1 MNEKHVQPNSDQLRR
16 AAETKLACEQAPDV
30 ENHSTEALLHEL
42 QVLQIELQ
50 MQNENLRQAHMEME
64 ASRDRYVDLYDF
76 SPVSYLTLSSAGTI
90 SEVNLTAVG
99 MFAEARLKL
108 LNRRFTNFIVQQ
120 DIDRW
125 RQYFLRVLRT
135 VEQSNC
141 ELSLK
146 RADGSHMDVELHTR
160 RVENG
165 SGGYAVRIA
174 LTDIT
179 ERRRVEADLCLLS
192 EIKGKRA
199 AELVSQ
205 ALNEKEKRAAELA
218 IANTELSFQND
229 EKEKRAAE
237 LAIANTELS
246 FQNDEKE
253 KRAAELVI
261 ANTELNFQNDEKEK
275 RAAELVIANTELSF
289 QNDEKEK
296 RAAELAIANTELS
309 FQNDEK
315 EKRAAE
321 LAIANTE
328 LNFQYTEKGMR
339 AAELVIANTELIFQN
354 NEKEKR
360 AAELVIANNELTI
373 AATVFESQEGMIVT
387 DARNVILRV
396 NYAFTDITG
405 YSAEDTIGKTPAL
418 LSSGKHSK
426 EFYATM
432 WASLKRIGYWEG
444 EIWNKRKNG
453 ELFPEHL
460 CITVIKDKL
469 GVITNYVATM
479 NDITMSRKAADEIQQ
494 LAFYDVLTGLPNRR
508 LLLERL
514 KLALAY
520 SVRTGNYGSIF
531 FLDLDNFKVL
541 NDTLGHDI
549 GDLLLQAVAQRLES
563 CVREGDTIARLGG
576 DEFVIIIN
584 ALSNQPV
591 EAVAQALVVG
601 KKILRELNLPYLLA
615 SYEYRSTPS
624 IGANLFIGHE
634 ISIQELLKQSDI
646 AMYQAKKAGRNTL
659 QFFDPAM
666 QEIIIKR
673 AVMEAELQTAL
684 ENRQFQLYYQVQ
696 MVSSG
701 QALGAEALIRW
712 IHPERGIVSPAHFI
726 PLAEETG
733 QILQIG
739 HWVLDTACAQLA
751 VWQKNDLTRHLTL
764 SVNVSA
770 RQFHQDGFIGQVRQ
784 VLQQHAINP
793 TKLKLEPTES
803 ILLDDIAEAVATM
816 NALKELGVQFAL
828 DDFGTGFSSLQYL
841 KILPLNQ
848 LKIDQSFVRDLVS
861 GANDQAIVRTII
873 AMAHGL
879 NLDVI
884 AEGVETAEQLQI
896 LQQNGCNHFQ
906 GYLFGKPVPIEKFE
920 QALRNE

>member
-218 IANTELSFQND
+218 
-229 EKEKRAAE
+229 
-237 LAIANTELS
+237 
-246 FQNDEKE
+246 
-253 KRAAELVI
+253 
-261 ANTELNFQNDEKEK
+261 
-275 RAAELVIANTELSF
+275 IANTELSF

>member
-237 LAIANTELS
+237 LVIANTELS

-253 KRAAELVI
+253 KRAAELV
-261 ANTELNFQNDEKEK
+261 
-275 RAAELVIANTELSF
+275 
-289 QNDEKEK
+289 
-296 RAAELAIANTELS
+296 IANTELS

-432 WASLKRIGYWEG
+432 WASLNRIGYWEG

>member
-205 ALNEKEKRAAELA
+205 AL
-218 IANTELSFQND
+218 
-229 EKEKRAAE
+229 
-237 LAIANTELS
+237 
-246 FQNDEKE
+246 
-253 KRAAELVI
+253 
-261 ANTELNFQNDEKEK
+261 
-275 RAAELVIANTELSF
+275 
-289 QNDEKEK
+289 
-296 RAAELAIANTELS
+296 
-309 FQNDEK
+309 
-315 EKRAAE
+315 
-321 LAIANTE
+321 
-328 LNFQYTEKGMR
+328 
-339 AAELVIANTELIFQN
+339 

>member
-237 LAIANTELS
+237 L
-246 FQNDEKE
+246 
-253 KRAAELVI
+253 VI

-275 RAAELVIANTELSF
+275 RAAELV
-289 QNDEKEK
+289 
-296 RAAELAIANTELS
+296 IANTELS

>member
-246 FQNDEKE
+246 
-253 KRAAELVI
+253 
-261 ANTELNFQNDEKEK
+261 FQNDEKEK

>member
-218 IANTELSFQND
+218 IANTEL
-229 EKEKRAAE
+229 
-237 LAIANTELS
+237 
-246 FQNDEKE
+246 
-253 KRAAELVI
+253 
-261 ANTELNFQNDEKEK
+261 
-275 RAAELVIANTELSF
+275 
-289 QNDEKEK
+289 
-296 RAAELAIANTELS
+296 
-309 FQNDEK
+309 
-315 EKRAAE
+315 
-321 LAIANTE
+321 
-328 LNFQYTEKGMR
+328 NFQYTEKGMR

-432 WASLKRIGYWEG
+432 WASLNRIGYWEG

>member
-275 RAAELVIANTELSF
+275 RAAELV
-289 QNDEKEK
+289 
-296 RAAELAIANTELS
+296 IANTELS

>member
-205 ALNEKEKRAAELA
+205 ALNE
-218 IANTELSFQND
+218 I
-229 EKEKRAAE
+229 EKRAAE

-253 KRAAELVI
+253 KRAAELV
-261 ANTELNFQNDEKEK
+261 
-275 RAAELVIANTELSF
+275 
-289 QNDEKEK
+289 
-296 RAAELAIANTELS
+296 IANTELS

>member
-1 MNEKHVQPNSDQLRR
+1 MLGIAHRLPKSFLRNLEYKRFYDTGNCMNEKHVQPNSDQLRR

-237 LAIANTELS
+237 LAIANTEL
-246 FQNDEKE
+246 
-253 KRAAELVI
+253 
-261 ANTELNFQNDEKEK
+261 
-275 RAAELVIANTELSF
+275 
-289 QNDEKEK
+289 
-296 RAAELAIANTELS
+296 
-309 FQNDEK
+309 
-315 EKRAAE
+315 
-321 LAIANTE
+321 
-328 LNFQYTEKGMR
+328 NFQYTEKGMR

-432 WASLKRIGYWEG
+432 WASLNRIGYWEG

>member
-205 ALNEKEKRAAELA
+205 ALN
-218 IANTELSFQND
+218 
-229 EKEKRAAE
+229 
-237 LAIANTELS
+237 
-246 FQNDEKE
+246 
-253 KRAAELVI
+253 
-261 ANTELNFQNDEKEK
+261 
-275 RAAELVIANTELSF
+275 
-289 QNDEKEK
+289 EKEK

>member
-205 ALNEKEKRAAELA
+205 ALN
-218 IANTELSFQND
+218 
-229 EKEKRAAE
+229 
-237 LAIANTELS
+237 
-246 FQNDEKE
+246 
-253 KRAAELVI
+253 
-261 ANTELNFQNDEKEK
+261 
-275 RAAELVIANTELSF
+275 
-289 QNDEKEK
+289 
-296 RAAELAIANTELS
+296 
-309 FQNDEK
+309 EK

>member
-205 ALNEKEKRAAELA
+205 ALNEKEKRAAELV
-218 IANTELSFQND
+218 
-229 EKEKRAAE
+229 
-237 LAIANTELS
+237 IANTELS

-253 KRAAELVI
+253 KRAAELV
-261 ANTELNFQNDEKEK
+261 
-275 RAAELVIANTELSF
+275 
-289 QNDEKEK
+289 
-296 RAAELAIANTELS
+296 IANTELS

>member
-205 ALNEKEKRAAELA
+205 ALNEKEKRAAELV
-218 IANTELSFQND
+218 
-229 EKEKRAAE
+229 
-237 LAIANTELS
+237 IANTELS

-275 RAAELVIANTELSF
+275 RAAELV
-289 QNDEKEK
+289 
-296 RAAELAIANTELS
+296 IANTELS

>member
-237 LAIANTELS
+237 L
-246 FQNDEKE
+246 
-253 KRAAELVI
+253 V
-261 ANTELNFQNDEKEK
+261 
-275 RAAELVIANTELSF
+275 
-289 QNDEKEK
+289 
-296 RAAELAIANTELS
+296 IANTELS

>member
-218 IANTELSFQND
+218 IANTELS
-229 EKEKRAAE
+229 
-237 LAIANTELS
+237 
-246 FQNDEKE
+246 
-253 KRAAELVI
+253 
-261 ANTELNFQNDEKEK
+261 FQNDEKEK

>member
-205 ALNEKEKRAAELA
+205 ALNEKEKRAAELVIANTELSFQNDEKEKRAAELA

-261 ANTELNFQNDEKEK
+261 ANTEL
-275 RAAELVIANTELSF
+275 
-289 QNDEKEK
+289 
-296 RAAELAIANTELS
+296 S

-328 LNFQYTEKGMR
+328 LNFQYTEKGML

>member
-253 KRAAELVI
+253 KRAAEL
-261 ANTELNFQNDEKEK
+261 
-275 RAAELVIANTELSF
+275 
-289 QNDEKEK
+289 
-296 RAAELAIANTELS
+296 
-309 FQNDEK
+309 
-315 EKRAAE
+315 
-321 LAIANTE
+321 AIANTE

-387 DARNVILRV
+387 DTRNVILRV

>member
-261 ANTELNFQNDEKEK
+261 ANTELSFQNDEKEK
-275 RAAELVIANTELSF
+275 RAAELVIANTELNF

>member
-237 LAIANTELS
+237 LVIANTELS

-275 RAAELVIANTELSF
+275 RAAELV
-289 QNDEKEK
+289 
-296 RAAELAIANTELS
+296 IANTELS

-432 WASLKRIGYWEG
+432 WASLNRIGYWEG

>member
-205 ALNEKEKRAAELA
+205 ALNEKEKRAAELV
-218 IANTELSFQND
+218 IANTELS
-229 EKEKRAAE
+229 
-237 LAIANTELS
+237 
-246 FQNDEKE
+246 
-253 KRAAELVI
+253 
-261 ANTELNFQNDEKEK
+261 FQNDEKEK

-296 RAAELAIANTELS
+296 RAAELAIANTEL
-309 FQNDEK
+309 
-315 EKRAAE
+315 
-321 LAIANTE
+321 
-328 LNFQYTEKGMR
+328 NFQYTEKGML

>member
-205 ALNEKEKRAAELA
+205 ALNEKEKRAAEL
-218 IANTELSFQND
+218 
-229 EKEKRAAE
+229 
-237 LAIANTELS
+237 
-246 FQNDEKE
+246 
-253 KRAAELVI
+253 V
-261 ANTELNFQNDEKEK
+261 
-275 RAAELVIANTELSF
+275 
-289 QNDEKEK
+289 
-296 RAAELAIANTELS
+296 IANTELS

-328 LNFQYTEKGMR
+328 LNFQYTEKGML

>member
-1 MNEKHVQPNSDQLRR
+1 
-16 AAETKLACEQAPDV
+16 
-30 ENHSTEALLHEL
+30 
-42 QVLQIELQ
+42 
-50 MQNENLRQAHMEME
+50 
-64 ASRDRYVDLYDF
+64 
-76 SPVSYLTLSSAGTI
+76 
-90 SEVNLTAVG
+90 
-99 MFAEARLKL
+99 
-108 LNRRFTNFIVQQ
+108 
-120 DIDRW
+120 
-125 RQYFLRVLRT
+125 
-135 VEQSNC
+135 
-141 ELSLK
+141 
-146 RADGSHMDVELHTR
+146 
-160 RVENG
+160 
-165 SGGYAVRIA
+165 
-174 LTDIT
+174 
-179 ERRRVEADLCLLS
+179 
-192 EIKGKRA
+192 
-199 AELVSQ
+199 
-205 ALNEKEKRAAELA
+205 
-218 IANTELSFQND
+218 
-229 EKEKRAAE
+229 
-237 LAIANTELS
+237 
-246 FQNDEKE
+246 
-253 KRAAELVI
+253 
-261 ANTELNFQNDEKEK
+261 
-275 RAAELVIANTELSF
+275 
-289 QNDEKEK
+289 
-296 RAAELAIANTELS
+296 
-309 FQNDEK
+309 
-315 EKRAAE
+315 
-321 LAIANTE
+321 
-328 LNFQYTEKGMR
+328 MR

-432 WASLKRIGYWEG
+432 WASLNRIGYWEG